1 MTHGVPDLALNNL
14 IGEFPLQEANFLCKR
29 QIFFPKGKFPFQKAN
44 VGKHRLVNT
53 VGKLLE
59 QLDLI
64 SCIHFDD
71 DQSIAQTSKGL
82 LETLI
87 PWVF

>member
-1 MTHGVPDLALNNL
+1 MPDLALNNL
-14 IGEFPLQEANFLCKR
+14 IGEFPLQEANFLSKR
-29 QIFFPKGKFPFQKAN
+29 QISFPKGKRHMLT

>member
-1 MTHGVPDLALNNL
+1 M
-14 IGEFPLQEANFLCKR
+14 QEGNFLSKR
-29 QIFFPKGKFPFQKAN
+29 QISFPKGKRHMLT

-82 LETLI
+82 LETLF
-87 PWVF
+87 PYEHT